1 MESIYQ
7 TWPWYVSGPLISLV
21 MFLLLFMGKQFGV
34 SSNLKTMCAIG
45 GAGKFADYFK
55 IDWKAERWNLL
66 FVFGGMIGGFIA
78 THFLSA
84 DKVVINEKIAQE
96 LADDYHIESAGQA
109 FLPTEI
115 FSNSVLSDP
124 YHIAILLVAGILIGF
139 GTRYAGGCTSG
150 HSISGLSNLQ
160 LPSLIATIGFFIGG
174 LMMIH
179 FLFPII
185 F

>member
-1 MESIYQ
+1 MESIYH
-7 TWPWYVSGPLISLV
+7 TWSWYISGPLISGV
-21 MFLLLFMGKQFGV
+21 MFILLFMGKQFGV
-34 SSNLKTMCAIG
+34 SSNLKTMCTIG
-45 GAGKFADYFK
+45 GAGRFVEYFRF
-55 IDWKAERWNLL
+55 DWKSDRWNLL
-66 FVFGGMIGGFIA
+66 FVFGGVIGGFIA
-78 THFLSA
+78 IHFLSA
-84 DKVVINEKIAQE
+84 DKVVINEKIATE
-96 LADDYHIESAGQA
+96 LAGNYNIHSAGQA

-115 FSNSVLSDP
+115 FSSSTAFEP
-124 YHIAILLVAGILIGF
+124 YNFAILLIAGILIGF

-174 LMMIH
+174 LLMIN